1 MVYNSILITKNFDY
15 NKGRFLSQVMV
26 CRVLRAVRFLGNY
39 SESAEAYVRFYVVG
53 YSGPGRTRCQNL
65 HRHSARDVRN
75 WQQLPAETSCQ
86 IICLRALPPFL
97 SFFLCF
103 KCLPCCFFFTTGPLT
118 NNRGNLALLA
128 QCWN

>member
-1 MVYNSILITKNFDY
+1 
-15 NKGRFLSQVMV
+15 MV
-26 CRVLRAVRFLGNY
+26 CRVLRAVRFLENY

-97 SFFLCF
+97 SFFYVSNVCRVV
-103 KCLPCCFFFTTGPLT
+103 FFYDWTI
-118 NNRGNLALLA
+118 N
-128 QCWN
+128 